1 MGKETEQQTQ
11 EVLKQAMIHIDRSIG
26 ILDDIIKQ
34 SEMNVKLIR
43 SWIDRQDF
51 DR

>member
-11 EVLKQAMIHIDRSIG
+11 EVLKQAMIHIDRSIE

-43 SWIDRQDF
+43 SWLDRQDF
-51 DR
+51 DK

>member
-11 EVLKQAMIHIDRSIG
+11 EVLKQAIVHIDRSIA

-43 SWIDRQDF
+43 SWLDRQDF
-51 DR
+51 DK